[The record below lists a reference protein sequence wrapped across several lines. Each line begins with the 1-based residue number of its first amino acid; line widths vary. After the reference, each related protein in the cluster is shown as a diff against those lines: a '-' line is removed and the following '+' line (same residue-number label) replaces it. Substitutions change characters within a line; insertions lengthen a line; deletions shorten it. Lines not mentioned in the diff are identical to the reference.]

1 MHITSFFFLNFLYL
15 FSVFACLC
23 LSPSLSLFLSL
34 SPPLPVSPSL
44 CLLLFFCPSSL
55 FLSACFCV
63 SALFACLCFSPLWPG
78 HETAFYEEAYNGR
91 LLVSTKEVHLVVGS
105 LALYTQTN
113 ILQRGAGCHRPTSIL
128 GQAIELQQICRSST
142 VGLGTMQLCLNF
154 TTSAR
159 RSEDFNHWFPAE
171 RGASILMTY
180 AIMSVSESLIAGL
193 DVL

>member
-1 MHITSFFFLNFLYL
+1 MKQ
-15 FSVFACLC
+15 
-23 LSPSLSLFLSL
+23 P
-34 SPPLPVSPSL
+34 
-44 CLLLFFCPSSL
+44 
-55 FLSACFCV
+55 
-63 SALFACLCFSPLWPG
+63 
-78 HETAFYEEAYNGR
+78 
-91 LLVSTKEVHLVVGS
+91 STKKPTTVGS

-142 VGLGTMQLCLNF
+142 VGRYQLCLNF